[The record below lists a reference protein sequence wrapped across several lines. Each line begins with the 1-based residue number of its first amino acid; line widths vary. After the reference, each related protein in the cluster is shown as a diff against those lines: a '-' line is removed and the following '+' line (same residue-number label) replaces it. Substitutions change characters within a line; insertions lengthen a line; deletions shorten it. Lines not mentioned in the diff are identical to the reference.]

1 MIYTIDET
9 ITYNSHDCTLNHIP
23 TEESLNLSISAGRL
37 FEQLLNANGEILSRD
52 TLLTEV
58 WDKYGLRG
66 SNSNLN
72 QYLSILRKA
81 LAAFGCENLIITIPK
96 IGIRLNAD
104 IKIER
109 EYVAP
114 IIVADDL
121 ADDTSAVPLAD
132 KQLNGAVLISSKAT
146 DNIVQH
152 SFTATR
158 NILFAVVALALMGS
172 AVWYYSVRQSAEL
185 SIPSSIVKL
194 AGGCEVVLLQGADI
208 IERQS
213 QDKQILQIL
222 SENNQS
228 CVPGRRVYFG
238 KITSLT
244 TKNYGRTILS
254 ACKLNNSGH
263 IISCDNFYYMDWRV
277 E

>member
-1 MIYTIDET
+1 MIYIIDEI

-23 TEESLNLSISAGRL
+23 TEESLSLSISAGRL

-81 LAAFGCENLIITIPK
+81 LAAYGCENFIITIPK
-96 IGIRLNAD
+96 IGIRLNTE

-109 EYVAP
+109 EHVAP
-114 IIVADDL
+114 IIVADNLSDDISAALL
-121 ADDTSAVPLAD
+121 ADDQVNQAI
-132 KQLNGAVLISSKAT
+132 LISSKST

-152 SFTATR
+152 SFAVTR
-158 NILFAVVALALMGS
+158 NILFAAVALALLGS
-172 AVWYYSVRQSAEL
+172 ALWYYSLMHSAEPG
-185 SIPSSIVKL
+185 IPSSVVKL

-213 QDKQILQIL
+213 QDKQIHQIL

-228 CVPGRRVYFG
+228 CEPGRRLYFD
-238 KITSLT
+238 KMTSLT

-254 ACKLNNSGH
+254 ACKLNDSGH

>member
-1 MIYTIDET
+1 MIYIIDDV
-9 ITYNSHDCTLNHIP
+9 ITYNSHDCTLTHLP
-23 TEESLNLSISAGRL
+23 TEESLSLSISSGRL
-37 FEQLLNANGEILSRD
+37 FEQLLNSNGEILARD

-81 LAAFGCENLIITIPK
+81 LSAYGCENLIITIPK
-96 IGIRLNAD
+96 IGIRLNTE

-109 EYVAP
+109 EIIAP
-114 IIVADDL
+114 IIVADNL
-121 ADDTSAVPLAD
+121 SDDTSAVPPVD
-132 KQLNGAVLISSKAT
+132 DQVNEAVLISSKTT
-146 DNIVQH
+146 DNIVRH
-152 SFTATR
+152 SFTVTR
-158 NILFAVVALALMGS
+158 NILFIVITLTLLGS
-172 AVWYYSVRQSAEL
+172 AAWYYSVMHSAEL
-185 SIPSSIVKL
+185 SLPSSTIKL
-194 AGGCEVVLLQGADI
+194 AGGCEVVLMHGADI

-228 CVPGRRVYFG
+228 CEPGRRVYFD
-238 KITSLT
+238 KMTSLT

-254 ACKLNNSGH
+254 ACKINNSGH